1 MKKFIVLITMLLPLG
16 AMATVPELN
25 KIVDNYSATEGVTV
39 VNLTGEMLKAQAGAA
54 GADTSKYIEDIE
66 SLVILQSE
74 TADLSK
80 KIVKQVDKA
89 LKGVNLESL
98 VDIQAEKDN
107 RVRVL
112 ANRDGEVIADII
124 VFVTEGDEVAL
135 IVISGTLD
143 ESILGDMESGI
154 GGLILGFD

>member
-25 KIVDNYSATEGVTV
+25 KIVDDYSATEGVTV

-54 GADTSKYIEDIE
+54 GADANKYIEDIE

-74 TADLSK
+74 TANLSK

-89 LKGVNLESL
+89 LKGVNLENL

-112 ANRDGEVIADII
+112 ANRNGEVIADVI
-124 VFVTEGDEVAL
+124 VYVTDGDEVAL

-143 ESILGDMESGI
+143 ESILGDMQSGMNGISI
-154 GGLILGFD
+154 G

>member
-25 KIVDNYSATEGVTV
+25 KIVDNYSTTEGVTV

-54 GADTSKYIEDIE
+54 GADANKYIEDIE

-74 TADLSK
+74 TANLSK

-112 ANRDGEVIADII
+112 ANRDGEVIADVI
-124 VFVTEGDEVAL
+124 VYVTDGDEVAL
-135 IVISGTLD
+135 IMISGTLD

-154 GGLILGFD
+154 GGISIG

>member
-1 MKKFIVLITMLLPLG
+1 MKKFIVLIAMLLPLG
-16 AMATVPELN
+16 VMAIVPELN

-54 GADTSKYIEDIE
+54 AAEASKYIEDIE

-74 TADLSK
+74 TANLSK

-154 GGLILGFD
+154 GGISIG

>member
-25 KIVDNYSATEGVTV
+25 KIVDDYSTTEGVTV

-66 SLVILQSE
+66 SLVILQSD
-74 TADLSK
+74 TANLSK

-112 ANRDGEVIADII
+112 ANRDGEVIADVI
-124 VFVTEGDEVAL
+124 VYVTDGDEVAL
-135 IVISGTLD
+135 IMISGTLD

-154 GGLILGFD
+154 GGISIG

>member
-1 MKKFIVLITMLLPLG
+1 MKKFIVLIVMLLPLG

-39 VNLTGEMLKAQAGAA
+39 VNLTGEMLTAQAGAA
-54 GADTSKYIEDIE
+54 GAEASKYIEDIE
-66 SLVILQSE
+66 SLVILQSD
-74 TADLSK
+74 TANLSK

-112 ANRDGEVIADII
+112 ANRDGEVIADVV
-124 VFVTEGDEVAL
+124 VFVTDGDEVAL

-154 GGLILGFD
+154 GGISIG

>member
-1 MKKFIVLITMLLPLG
+1 MKKFIVLIAMLLPLG

-25 KIVDNYSATEGVTV
+25 KIVDDYSATEGVTV

-54 GADTSKYIEDIE
+54 GADASKYIEDIE

-74 TADLSK
+74 TANLSK

-112 ANRDGEVIADII
+112 ANRDGEVIADVI

-154 GGLILGFD
+154 GGISIG

>member
-54 GADTSKYIEDIE
+54 GADANKYIEDIE

-89 LKGVNLESL
+89 LKDTNLESL

-112 ANRDGEVIADII
+112 ANRDGEVIADVI
-124 VFVTEGDEVAL
+124 VFVTDGDEVAL
-135 IVISGTLD
+135 IMISGTLD

-154 GGLILGFD
+154 GGISIG

>member
-66 SLVILQSE
+66 SLVILQSD
-74 TADLSK
+74 TANLSK

-89 LKGVNLESL
+89 LKGVNFESL

-124 VFVTEGDEVAL
+124 VYVTEGDEVAL
-135 IVISGTLD
+135 IMISGTLD

-154 GGLILGFD
+154 GGISIG

>member
-54 GADTSKYIEDIE
+54 GAEANKYIEDIE
-66 SLVILQSE
+66 SLVILQSD
-74 TADLSK
+74 TANLSK

-143 ESILGDMESGI
+143 ESILGDMQSGI
-154 GGLILGFD
+154 GGISIG

>member
-1 MKKFIVLITMLLPLG
+1 MKKFIVLIAMLLPLG

-54 GADTSKYIEDIE
+54 GADANKYIEDIE

-74 TADLSK
+74 TANLSK

-124 VFVTEGDEVAL
+124 VFVTDGDEVAL
-135 IVISGTLD
+135 IMISGTLD
-143 ESILGDMESGI
+143 ESILGDMESGMNGISI
-154 GGLILGFD
+154 G

>member
-25 KIVDNYSATEGVTV
+25 KIVDDYSATEGVTV

-54 GADTSKYIEDIE
+54 GADANKYIEDIE

-80 KIVKQVDKA
+80 KIVKQVNKA
-89 LKGVNLESL
+89 LKGVNLENL

-124 VFVTEGDEVAL
+124 VYVTDGDEVAL
-135 IVISGTLD
+135 IMISGTLD
-143 ESILGDMESGI
+143 ESILGDMQSGMNGISI
-154 GGLILGFD
+154 G

>member
-1 MKKFIVLITMLLPLG
+1 MKKFIVLIAMLLPLG

-54 GADTSKYIEDIE
+54 GADANKYIEDIE

-74 TADLSK
+74 TANLSK

-89 LKGVNLESL
+89 LKGVNLENL

-124 VFVTEGDEVAL
+124 VYVTDGDEVAL
-135 IVISGTLD
+135 IMISGTLD

-154 GGLILGFD
+154 GGISIG

>member
-25 KIVDNYSATEGVTV
+25 KIVDDYSATEGVTV

-66 SLVILQSE
+66 SLVILQSD
-74 TADLSK
+74 TANLSK

-154 GGLILGFD
+154 GGISIG

>member
-1 MKKFIVLITMLLPLG
+1 MKKFIVLIAMLLPFG
-16 AMATVPELN
+16 AMAAVPELN
-25 KIVDNYSATEGVTV
+25 KIVDDYSSVEGVTV

-54 GADTSKYIEDIE
+54 AADANKYLEDIE

-112 ANRDGEVIADII
+112 ANRDGEVIADVI
-124 VFVTEGDEVAL
+124 VYVTDGDEVAL
-135 IVISGTLD
+135 IMISGTLD
-143 ESILGDMESGI
+143 ESILGDMQSGI
-154 GGLILGFD
+154 GGISIG

>member
-1 MKKFIVLITMLLPLG
+1 MKKFIVLIAMLLPLG

-54 GADTSKYIEDIE
+54 GADASKYIEDIE

-112 ANRDGEVIADII
+112 ANRDGEVIADVI
-124 VFVTEGDEVAL
+124 VYVTDGDEVAL

-143 ESILGDMESGI
+143 ESILGDMQSGMNGISI
-154 GGLILGFD
+154 G

>member
-1 MKKFIVLITMLLPLG
+1 MKKFIVLIAMLLPLG

-54 GADTSKYIEDIE
+54 GADANKYIEDIE

-124 VFVTEGDEVAL
+124 VFVTDGDEVAL
-135 IVISGTLD
+135 IMISGTLD
-143 ESILGDMESGI
+143 ESILGDMESGMNGISI
-154 GGLILGFD
+154 G

>member
-1 MKKFIVLITMLLPLG
+1 MKKFIVLITMLLPFG

-54 GADTSKYIEDIE
+54 GAEASKYIEDIE

-112 ANRDGEVIADII
+112 ANRDGEVIADVI
-124 VFVTEGDEVAL
+124 VYVTDGDEVAL
-135 IVISGTLD
+135 IMISGTLD

-154 GGLILGFD
+154 GGISIG

>member
-112 ANRDGEVIADII
+112 ANRDGEVIADVI

-154 GGLILGFD
+154 GGISIG

>member
-25 KIVDNYSATEGVTV
+25 KIVDDYSTTDGVTV

-54 GADTSKYIEDIE
+54 GADASKYIEDIE
-66 SLVILQSE
+66 SLVILQSD
-74 TADLSK
+74 TANLSK

-107 RVRVL
+107 RVKVL

-124 VFVTEGDEVAL
+124 VFVTDGDEVAL
-135 IVISGTLD
+135 IMISGTLD

-154 GGLILGFD
+154 GGISIG

>member
-1 MKKFIVLITMLLPLG
+1 MKKFIVLIAMLLPLG

-54 GADTSKYIEDIE
+54 AAEASKYIEDIE

-74 TADLSK
+74 TANLSK

-154 GGLILGFD
+154 GGISIG

>member
-1 MKKFIVLITMLLPLG
+1 MKKFIVLITMLLPFG

-25 KIVDNYSATEGVTV
+25 KIVDDYSTTEGVTV

-54 GADTSKYIEDIE
+54 GAEANKYIEDIE
-66 SLVILQSE
+66 SLVILQSD
-74 TADLSK
+74 TANLSK

-112 ANRDGEVIADII
+112 ANRDGELIADII

-143 ESILGDMESGI
+143 ESILGDMQSGMNGISI
-154 GGLILGFD
+154 G

>member
-1 MKKFIVLITMLLPLG
+1 MKKFIVLITMLLPFG

-54 GADTSKYIEDIE
+54 GADANKYIEDIE

-124 VFVTEGDEVAL
+124 VFVTDGDEVAL

-154 GGLILGFD
+154 GGISIG

>member
-54 GADTSKYIEDIE
+54 GAEANKYIEDIE

-124 VFVTEGDEVAL
+124 VYVTDGDEVAL
-135 IVISGTLD
+135 IMISGTLD

-154 GGLILGFD
+154 GGISIG

>member
-1 MKKFIVLITMLLPLG
+1 MKKFIVLIAMLLPLG

-54 GADTSKYIEDIE
+54 GAEASKYIEDIE

-74 TADLSK
+74 TANLSK

-124 VFVTEGDEVAL
+124 VYVTDGDEVAL
-135 IVISGTLD
+135 IMISGTLD
-143 ESILGDMESGI
+143 ESILGDMQSGMNGISI
-154 GGLILGFD
+154 G

>member
-1 MKKFIVLITMLLPLG
+1 MKKFIVLIAMLLPLG

-54 GADTSKYIEDIE
+54 GADANKYIEDIE

-112 ANRDGEVIADII
+112 ANRDGEVIADVI
-124 VFVTEGDEVAL
+124 VYVTDGDEVAL
-135 IVISGTLD
+135 IMISGTLD
-143 ESILGDMESGI
+143 ESILGDMQSGMNGISI
-154 GGLILGFD
+154 G

>member
-1 MKKFIVLITMLLPLG
+1 MKKFIVLIAMLLPLG

-25 KIVDNYSATEGVTV
+25 KIVDDYSTTEGVTV

-54 GADTSKYIEDIE
+54 GADANKYIEDIE
-66 SLVILQSE
+66 SLVILQSD
-74 TADLSK
+74 TANLSK

-112 ANRDGEVIADII
+112 ANRDGEVIADVI
-124 VFVTEGDEVAL
+124 VYVTDGDEVAL
-135 IVISGTLD
+135 IMISGTLD
-143 ESILGDMESGI
+143 ESILGDMQSGMNGISI
-154 GGLILGFD
+154 G

>member
-1 MKKFIVLITMLLPLG
+1 MKKFIVLIAMLLPLG

-54 GADTSKYIEDIE
+54 GAEASKYIEDIE

-107 RVRVL
+107 RIRVL
-112 ANRDGEVIADII
+112 ANRDGEVIADVI
-124 VFVTEGDEVAL
+124 VFVTDGDEVAL
-135 IVISGTLD
+135 IMISGTLD
-143 ESILGDMESGI
+143 ESILGDMQSGMNGISI
-154 GGLILGFD
+154 G

>member
-1 MKKFIVLITMLLPLG
+1 MKKFIVLIAMLLPLG

-54 GADTSKYIEDIE
+54 GADANKYIEDIE

-143 ESILGDMESGI
+143 ESILGDMQSGI
-154 GGLILGFD
+154 GGISIG

>member
-25 KIVDNYSATEGVTV
+25 KIVDDYSATEGVTV

-54 GADTSKYIEDIE
+54 GADASKYIEDIE
-66 SLVILQSE
+66 SLVILQSD
-74 TADLSK
+74 TANLSK

-154 GGLILGFD
+154 GGINIG

>member
-74 TADLSK
+74 TANLSK

-112 ANRDGEVIADII
+112 ANRDGEVIADVI

-154 GGLILGFD
+154 GGISIG

>member
-1 MKKFIVLITMLLPLG
+1 MKKFIVLIAMLLPLG

-54 GADTSKYIEDIE
+54 GADANKYIEDIE

-80 KIVKQVDKA
+80 KIVKQVNKA
-89 LKGVNLESL
+89 LKGVNLENL

-112 ANRDGEVIADII
+112 ANRDGEIIADVI
-124 VFVTEGDEVAL
+124 VYVTDGDEVAL
-135 IVISGTLD
+135 IMISGTLD
-143 ESILGDMESGI
+143 ESILGDMESGMNGISI
-154 GGLILGFD
+154 G

>member
-54 GADTSKYIEDIE
+54 GAEANKYIEDIE

-112 ANRDGEVIADII
+112 ANRDGEVIADVI
-124 VFVTEGDEVAL
+124 VYVTDGDEVAL
-135 IVISGTLD
+135 IMISGTLD
-143 ESILGDMESGI
+143 ESILGDMQSGMNGISI
-154 GGLILGFD
+154 G

>member
-1 MKKFIVLITMLLPLG
+1 MKKFIVLIAMLLPFG

-25 KIVDNYSATEGVTV
+25 KIVDDYSTTEGVTV

-54 GADTSKYIEDIE
+54 GAEANKYIEDIE
-66 SLVILQSE
+66 SLVILQSD
-74 TADLSK
+74 TANLSK

-112 ANRDGEVIADII
+112 ANRDGEAIADVI
-124 VFVTEGDEVAL
+124 VYVTDGDEIAL
-135 IVISGTLD
+135 IMISGTLD
-143 ESILGDMESGI
+143 ESILGDIQSGMNGISI
-154 GGLILGFD
+154 G

>member
-1 MKKFIVLITMLLPLG
+1 MKKFIVLIAMLLPLG

-54 GADTSKYIEDIE
+54 GADASKYIEDIE

-80 KIVKQVDKA
+80 KIVKQVNKA

-112 ANRDGEVIADII
+112 ANRDGEVIADVI

-154 GGLILGFD
+154 GGISIG

>member
-25 KIVDNYSATEGVTV
+25 KIVDDYSATEGVTV

-112 ANRDGEVIADII
+112 ANRDGEVIADVI

-135 IVISGTLD
+135 IMISGTLD

-154 GGLILGFD
+154 GGISIG

>member
-16 AMATVPELN
+16 VMATVPELN

-54 GADTSKYIEDIE
+54 GAEASKYIEDIE

-112 ANRDGEVIADII
+112 ANRDGEVIADVI
-124 VFVTEGDEVAL
+124 VYVTDGDEVAL
-135 IVISGTLD
+135 IMISGTLD
-143 ESILGDMESGI
+143 ESILGDMQSGMNGISI
-154 GGLILGFD
+154 G